1 MKILKPKFWIYKYHL
16 LTILLFPISLIFSLF
31 VFLKKKLIKK
41 LKFPIPV
48 ICVGNIYVGGTG
60 KTPLALFICK
70 KLREKGKN
78 PAIIKK
84 YYPNHRD
91 EFEFLKYH
99 FKNIIIKDN
108 REDAIYEAKK
118 EGYDCV
124 VLDDGF
130 QDYKIK
136 KDFQILCFNSKQLI
150 GNGYVLPAGPLR
162 ENLSAVKDVQAIV
175 INGDYNYEF
184 ERKISKINNNLKIY
198 YSNYKIKN
206 CEKFLNKNFLA
217 FAGIGNPSNF
227 FDLLEANNIKLKKK
241 ISYPDHYEFSDIEIK
256 NLINDAK
263 KNNLNIVTTE
273 KDHFRI
279 KKYNFDEIGFV
290 ELNLEFNSN
299 EEILENILKKI

>member
-1 MKILKPKFWIYKYHL
+1 MKIFKPKFWIYKYHL
-16 LTILLFPISLIFSLF
+16 LTILLIPISLIFSLF
-31 VFLKKKLIKK
+31 VFLKKKLIKT
-41 LKFPIPV
+41 LKFSIPV
-48 ICVGNIYVGGTG
+48 ICVGNIYIGGTG

-84 YYPNHRD
+84 YYPNHKD
-91 EFEFLKYH
+91 EIEFLRYH

-108 REDAIYEAKK
+108 RVEAIYEAKRQ
-118 EGYDCV
+118 GYDCA

-130 QDYKIK
+130 QDYKIN

-184 ERKISKINNNLKIY
+184 EKKILKINNNLKIY

-206 CEKFLNKNFLA
+206 CEKFMNKEFLA

-227 FDLLEANNIKLKKK
+227 FDLLEANNVKVKKK
-241 ISYPDHYEFSDIEIK
+241 ISYPDHYEFSDMEIK
-256 NLINDAK
+256 NIINDAK
-263 KNNLNIVTTE
+263 KNNLDIVTTE
-273 KDHFRI
+273 KDYFRI
-279 KKYNFDEIGFV
+279 KKYNFERIGFV

-299 EEILENILKKI
+299 EEILEKILKKI